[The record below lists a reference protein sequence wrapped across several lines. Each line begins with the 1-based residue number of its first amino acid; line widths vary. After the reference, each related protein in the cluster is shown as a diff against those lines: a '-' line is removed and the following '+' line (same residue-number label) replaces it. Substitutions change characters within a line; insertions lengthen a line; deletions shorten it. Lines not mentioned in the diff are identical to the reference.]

1 MSVTYLEPFGVN
13 TSANYTFANVL
24 VTANITNN
32 GNVNFIGASNVS
44 LGSNTTVRITGGS
57 SGGVLSTD
65 GSGNLTWSTQVANAL
80 VAGTVYT
87 NAQPNITSVGTL
99 VNTTLGSSNSFTGGN
114 LVSATY
120 LGGTLTTAAQPNVTS
135 VGTLITLT
143 SGTHTIS
150 ANANVSMSGTLS
162 QITGA
167 NLISGTYLTGTLTTA
182 AQPNVTSLGSL
193 SALTVSGDATV
204 TGNFTVGGN
213 TTYINVDTF
222 RVKDPI
228 IELGG
233 GVNGAALIS
242 NDSKDRGSILHYY
255 VTANTTPVDAFMGW
269 DNSNAEFAFGS
280 NVSVTSEVVTFN
292 SFGNIRANYFI
303 GNGSQLTGITAT
315 TGNANYANFAGNIV
329 NAIQSNITSVGTL
342 ASLTVTANISSGNA
356 NLGNLVTSNY
366 FTGTL
371 TTAAQPNVTSVGTL
385 INTTLGSANSFT
397 GGNLVSATYLTGTL
411 TTTAQPNI
419 TSVGTLTTLSSG
431 THTISANANVSMSG
445 TLSQI
450 SGANLISGT
459 YLTGTLTT
467 AIQGNITSVGTLAS
481 LGVTATTTSGNFAT
495 AGNITASFLVSNVAT
510 GTAPLQV
517 TSNTKVTNLNADLL
531 DGYDTATA
539 ATANTVVIRDA
550 NANIN
555 ANNISSGTH
564 TLSANANVIMSG
576 SLSQIS
582 GPNLVSANYVTTTA
596 NGNILMSGTL
606 SQISGANL
614 ISGTY
619 LTGTLTT
626 AAQPNITSVGTL
638 VSLGVTGTTTSGNFA
653 TAGNIT
659 ASFLVS
665 NVATGTAPF
674 TVTSTTRVANLN
686 VAYANV
692 SDYSAVSTASTGNYY
707 INMVNALTGNV
718 QEYANASLVANAT
731 SGTFYSNNAAL
742 TNNLYTKY
750 LTVSSI
756 SQESF
761 STITSATGIVVH
773 NVSNGPTFYHT
784 TPSANFT
791 PNFTNVTVTA
801 NTTTVVSLIIVQGA
815 TPYMPTATAN
825 IQIEGANNTINWLY
839 GIAPTGTTSKIDVV
853 NFSLVRTSS
862 AWTVLG
868 QAATFG

>member
-13 TSANYTFANVL
+13 TSANYTFANIL

-44 LGSNTTVRITGGS
+44 LGSNATVRITGGS
-57 SGGVLSTD
+57 SGAVLSTD
-65 GSGNLTWSTQVANAL
+65 GSGGLSWTSSGSVGVAGLNTQIQFNDNNSFGANANLTFNKTTKTLTVDNITANGAGLTYTTGGNVNGQVGNALIAGTVYTNAQPNITSVGSLNSLTVTGLITATGTGLKAANIQDSSGTITITTKYNSVSGDVGIYGNLNVGTSGTGFFIGDGGYISNVKSSNITGQVANAL

-99 VNTTLGSSNSFTGGN
+99 VNTTLGSANSLTGGN
-114 LVSATY
+114 LVSA
-120 LGGTLTTAAQPNVTS
+120 N
-135 VGTLITLT
+135 
-143 SGTHTIS
+143 
-150 ANANVSMSGTLS
+150 
-162 QITGA
+162 
-167 NLISGTYLTGTLTTA
+167 YLTGTLTTA
-182 AQPNVTSLGSL
+182 AQPNITSVGSL

-213 TTYINVDTF
+213 TTYINVETF
-222 RVKDPI
+222 RVEDPI

-233 GVNGAALIS
+233 GVNGAPLTT
-242 NDSKDRGSILHYY
+242 NDSKDRGSLLHYY
-255 VTANTTPVDAFMGW
+255 TTGVVDAFMGW

-342 ASLTVTANISSGNA
+342 ATVTHA
-356 NLGNLVTSNY
+356 
-366 FTGTL
+366 
-371 TTAAQPNVTSVGTL
+371 
-385 INTTLGSANSFT
+385 
-397 GGNLVSATYLTGTL
+397 
-411 TTTAQPNI
+411 
-419 TSVGTLTTLSSG
+419 
-431 THTISANANVSMSG
+431 
-445 TLSQI
+445 
-450 SGANLISGT
+450 
-459 YLTGTLTT
+459 
-467 AIQGNITSVGTLAS
+467 
-481 LGVTATTTSGNFAT
+481 
-495 AGNITASFLVSNVAT
+495 
-510 GTAPLQV
+510 
-517 TSNTKVTNLNADLL
+517 
-531 DGYDTATA
+531 
-539 ATANTVVIRDA
+539 
-550 NANIN
+550 
-555 ANNISSGTH
+555 
-564 TLSANANVIMSG
+564 ANANVIMSG

-626 AAQPNITSVGTL
+626 AIQGNITSVGTL
-638 VSLGVTGTTTSGNFA
+638 ASLGVTGTTTSGNFA

-707 INMVNALTGNV
+707 INMVNGLTGNV
-718 QEYANASLVANAT
+718 QEYANASLIANAT

-801 NTTTVVSLIIVQGA
+801 NTTTIVSLIIVQGA

-825 IQIEGANNTINWLY
+825 IQIEGANNTINWLF
-839 GIAPTGTTSKIDVV
+839 GIAPTGTASKIDIV

-868 QAATFG
+868 QSATFG